1 MLTPCACSRRAAGPP
16 TSSANNDVPASART
30 ATKPSH
36 LTAASQAAEGPA
48 VPPLG
53 VKAVPSGALP
63 SGLSTVK
70 LKLPVQVWPSTS
82 ESVRQATV

>member
-1 MLTPCACSRRAAGPP
+1 M
-16 TSSANNDVPASART
+16 
-30 ATKPSH
+30 
-36 LTAASQAAEGPA
+36 
-48 VPPLG
+48 PPLG